1 VSGRLRL
8 VSLCGALVTVLL
20 QSPSAAVAAPNWDIG
35 LGPTSGGETPADGAP
50 AAPAGVTATCASP
63 TGNIAEIDWNAVGEA
78 TTYTIYDSTTSSTGG
93 FTAAATGVVG
103 TSWTSSGLGSGDY
116 WFEVAASVGTYWAGP
131 DSSATAQ
138 LTITATECT

>member
-1 VSGRLRL
+1 VSIRLRL
-8 VSLCGALVTVLL
+8 VSVCGALITVLL
-20 QSPSAAVAAPNWDIG
+20 QSSAAVAAPIWDIG

-50 AAPAGVTATCASP
+50 SAPAEVTAACASP
-63 TGNIAEIDWNAVGEA
+63 TGNTAEVDWDSVSEA
-78 TTYTIYDSTTSSTGG
+78 TTYTIYYSTTSSTGG